1 MTTQPTQDVV
11 PSESPRNLKFNA
23 GKIDEFVTSLRRE
36 YEDRFGNKHYTIE
49 GLRWLAQ
56 QTIASFGYI
65 TLKSFQL
72 GAPLPNNELT
82 LPNQVLQDETDGEY
96 YRWDGA
102 FPKKVS
108 AGSTP
113 DSTGGIGVGAWLSVG
128 DATLRPLVINEM
140 KTARFDKTDG
150 FNFSSGFTLN
160 NRKQVAFNSEDGFYY
175 QFLGS
180 LPVTIS
186 PGTTPQKN
194 INGGEW
200 LNVGNGTD
208 LAYYGYV
215 SSWGL
220 DDVTDVIN
228 GLWLA
233 GREVVI
239 DINCTARQL
248 KLVSG
253 CSIKGLDR
261 ELTMTLVPPTSV
273 VSGEESANL
282 YHAPGDGDLSDV
294 FISNL
299 TIDGG
304 RYANPAIQY
313 HHCIGIWASSG
324 EVIKNLNFTHLS
336 MKNAGED
343 FIKLVCTDANS
354 SISDISV
361 YSCDFKTDDDKLG
374 LTGYSAPSSGNGIRT
389 ITSYA
394 PYASY
399 GDKKIC
405 NVKVI
410 NCNAKKIRT
419 LTDFKRGT
427 YSSISTIHYTED
439 MYDCHHS
446 CDGAFNIVIDNITC
460 NTKSNFNEGTAT
472 NLIEIQGENVIATN
486 VTGNGNDITKQ
497 GIFVTDYGLPEEN
510 GVGHNSVNVSLDNVK
525 LLNLLSDGIKVQNG
539 INCTI
544 NNITIQGCK
553 GHPVLFTSGSGRVDD
568 AGYKLEGYYNSFDGV
583 NGSGWTNPPKC
594 QGVNF
599 IKGRVVNA
607 QGQDDL
613 YIPGNILR
621 EATDEYGAWKNKYLA
636 KNLVANNYLEF
647 TAGSGSNLKW
657 FVNDRTYEEV
667 VYAPS
672 VPPGEPMAVTV
683 SDQSTTALRE
693 IYYPPFKARKDDIF
707 YARVWALKG
716 SADNFS
722 IAVQELDSSKNL
734 IGSTTFYGIEMSS
747 VLEWKELVM
756 KHAVVS
762 SNASYVMFGLI
773 PAGGYNTPANTGT
786 TNLSNLRIGRSPFG
800 VS

>member
-1 MTTQPTQDVV
+1 MSTTPTNQPV
-11 PSESPRNLKFNA
+11 PSEKPQDLKFNA
-23 GKIDEFVTSLRRE
+23 GKIDEFVTSMARQ
-36 YEDRFGNKHYTIE
+36 YIDRFGQAHYTIE
-49 GLRWLAQ
+49 GLRWVAQ
-56 QTIASFGYI
+56 QAIATFGYI
-65 TLKSFQL
+65 TLDSFED
-72 GAPLPNNELT
+72 GNTLT
-82 LPNQVLQDETDGEY
+82 LPNQVLRLEANSEY

-239 DINCTARQL
+239 DINCIARQL

-253 CSIKGLDR
+253 CSIKGLDSK
-261 ELTMTLVPPTSV
+261 LTMTLVPPTSV

-374 LTGYSAPSSGNGIRT
+374 LAGYSAPSSGNGIRT
-389 ITSYA
+389 IASYD

-410 NCNAKKIRT
+410 NCKAKKIRT

-460 NTKSNFNEGTAT
+460 NTNSNFNEGTAT
-472 NLIEIQGENVIATN
+472 NFIEIQGENVIVTN

-539 INCTI
+539 INCII

-553 GHPVLFTSGSGRVDD
+553 GHPVLFASGSGRVDD

-756 KHAVVS
+756 KHAVAS